1 MSETERIV
9 ILGAGGHAK
18 VCIEIFRD
26 MGIPLAYCI
35 GGEGSP
41 ENVLISLLLLVI
53 FKSIVSMRRGIVNF
67 LSL

>member
-1 MSETERIV
+1 MSETERVV

-41 ENVLISLLLLVI
+41 EKCLDVSVVI
-53 FKSIVSMRRGIVNF
+53 TTY
-67 LSL
+67 

>member
-35 GGEGSP
+35 GDDI
-41 ENVLISLLLLVI
+41 LRIAQSLRNALDKI
-53 FKSIVSMRRGIVNF
+53 
-67 LSL
+67 

>member
-1 MSETERIV
+1 MSETERVV

-26 MGIPLAYCI
+26 MGIPLAS
-35 GGEGSP
+35 GEKGVRK
-41 ENVLISLLLLVI
+41 NVLMSLLLLVI
-53 FKSIVSMRRGIVNF
+53 LKSIVSMRRGIVNF